1 MTISLET
8 PLVLGMRLMLDE
20 NPLEFFKIQGLT
32 RDEFDGH
39 GAVLG
44 RVDWSASGGYEDRL
58 DATYL
63 YEADNDVRAQYS
75 IIPQ

>member
-1 MTISLET
+1 MTISPET
-8 PLVLGMRLMLDE
+8 PLVVGMCLILDK
-20 NPLEFFKIQGLT
+20 NPFEFFKIQGLIK
-32 RDEFDGH
+32 DELDND

-44 RVDWSASGGYEDRL
+44 RVDWSATGGCEDRL